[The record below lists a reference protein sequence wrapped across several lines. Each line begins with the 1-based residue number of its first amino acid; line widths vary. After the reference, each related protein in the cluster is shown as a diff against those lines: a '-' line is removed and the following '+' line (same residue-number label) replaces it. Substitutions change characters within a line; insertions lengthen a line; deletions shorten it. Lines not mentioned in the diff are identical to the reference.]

1 VVKSTGPYRV
11 IPAGSAGIQVP
22 GMASLRE
29 NRGHSG
35 TGKTW
40 SRFPARSCLNWERP
54 LVPHFGWCCECIGE
68 MFASSSSDSTRNI
81 KRNEVLGCGEHS
93 EPHHDWVTCL
103 AVDKRC
109 REVTGLDSRLRTY

>member
-1 VVKSTGPYRV
+1 
-11 IPAGSAGIQVP
+11 
-22 GMASLRE
+22 
-29 NRGHSG
+29 
-35 TGKTW
+35 
-40 SRFPARSCLNWERP
+40 
-54 LVPHFGWCCECIGE
+54 